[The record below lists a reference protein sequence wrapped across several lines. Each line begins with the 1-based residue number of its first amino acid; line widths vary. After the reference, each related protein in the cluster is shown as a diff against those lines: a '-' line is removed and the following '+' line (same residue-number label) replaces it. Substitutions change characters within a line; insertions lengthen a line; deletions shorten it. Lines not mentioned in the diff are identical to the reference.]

1 MNLGNLKAGLLSFSS
16 AIIASLCCLLPLA
29 VVLLGLG
36 SGAFMMVTMQYRSI
50 FLPTGV
56 IGMALGYLLYFRERR
71 RCNSL
76 GCSFVGR
83 KTNLAL
89 LLIATVVVG
98 VAIILDIFPALT
110 SEMLQGAM

>member
-1 MNLGNLKAGLLSFSS
+1 VNLHSVKAGIVSFSA
-16 AIIASLCCLLPLA
+16 AIVASLCCLLPLA
-29 VVLLGLG
+29 VVILGLG

-50 FLPTGV
+50 FLPAGIIGV
-56 IGMALGYLLYFRERR
+56 ALGYLLYFRERR

-98 VAIILDIFPALT
+98 AAIILDIFPALT